1 MVKEATS
8 TRVGTAQTH
17 TLAWFWTCWI
27 ESRAEDGK
35 ETGKLMPWIEL
46 VETASGDD
54 GMDF

>member
-8 TRVGTAQTH
+8 TRVGTAQMH
-17 TLAWFWTCWI
+17 TLAWFWTCWT
-27 ESRAEDGK
+27 ESRAEGR